1 MYCINKKLLL
11 IITLGLI
18 LTGCA
23 EKGMKGAMD
32 KYNKQLEELKT
43 KKKLVRENCLKNSR
57 EKFQDPEKILADY
70 KICMMENGYKDE

>member
-1 MYCINKKLLL
+1 
-11 IITLGLI
+11 
-18 LTGCA
+18 
-23 EKGMKGAMD
+23 MD

>member
-1 MYCINKKLLL
+1 MNKKLLL

-23 EKGMKGAMD
+23 EKGMKVAMD
-32 KYNKQLEELKT
+32 KYNKRLEELKT

-57 EKFQDPEKILADY
+57 ENFKILR
-70 KICMMENGYKDE
+70 KF